1 MENQNR
7 DAERRTPELVAP
19 ILRDTPD
26 WAADAVAPQKPPFSA
41 SKTEQIAAFLMY
53 PLAFCYIQ
61 MLLAPLSAGAV
72 WLCVFCA
79 GFLAMTELLCRGRR
93 RTWESWVWL
102 GCLLVLI
109 AFRVRLIAEAGRC
122 GDDAPVHAV
131 SPALSF
137 FLLHAYAVYWVL
149 CRSDTL
155 LGGESSRL
163 LPLDAMNGMIVFPF
177 GGFFLR
183 IRTAVSALAQLLRTR
198 GGEKRS
204 AAVRA
209 GIAAAILAA
218 CALLVLSMRALSDAD
233 ARFGAAVS
241 GLLAVLTPDWNERTL
256 ADFLFRFC
264 LSLPVGAY
272 LFGLIAGAARRE
284 PQALRAR
291 GSAFEQALEKLRS
304 VPAAVLAA
312 LAAVFAAVYLAFF
325 ALQASYLFGAFTR
338 TVPEG
343 YTVAEYARQGFFSLC
358 RVMAVNFALLWL
370 MARTGVRPPR
380 TQRALRALC
389 TVLLAQ
395 SLLFAV
401 IAASKLTL
409 YITIYGFTPLRL
421 QSAWL
426 IAVLTAGCGCALYSL
441 WSGKR
446 SFRFWTL
453 FSGLTLALLHLY

>member
-1 MENQNR
+1 M
-7 DAERRTPELVAP
+7 P
-19 ILRDTPD
+19 I
-26 WAADAVAPQKPPFSA
+26 
-41 SKTEQIAAFLMY
+41 
-53 PLAFCYIQ
+53 
-61 MLLAPLSAGAV
+61 
-72 WLCVFCA
+72 
-79 GFLAMTELLCRGRR
+79 
-93 RTWESWVWL
+93 
-102 GCLLVLI
+102 
-109 AFRVRLIAEAGRC
+109 
-122 GDDAPVHAV
+122 
-131 SPALSF
+131 
-137 FLLHAYAVYWVL
+137 
-149 CRSDTL
+149 
-155 LGGESSRL
+155 
-163 LPLDAMNGMIVFPF
+163 
-177 GGFFLR
+177 
-183 IRTAVSALAQLLRTR
+183 
-198 GGEKRS
+198 
-204 AAVRA
+204 
-209 GIAAAILAA
+209 
-218 CALLVLSMRALSDAD
+218 
-233 ARFGAAVS
+233 
-241 GLLAVLTPDWNERTL
+241 
-256 ADFLFRFC
+256 
-264 LSLPVGAY
+264 
-272 LFGLIAGAARRE
+272 
-284 PQALRAR
+284 
-291 GSAFEQALEKLRS
+291 
-304 VPAAVLAA
+304 AVLAA

>member
-7 DAERRTPELVAP
+7 DAERRTPELAAP

-41 SKTEQIAAFLMY
+41 SKTERIAAFLMY

-93 RTWESWVWL
+93 RTWESRVWL

-137 FLLHAYAVYWVL
+137 FLLHAYAIYWVL

-163 LPLDAMNGMIVFPF
+163 LPLDALSGMIVFPF

-183 IRTAVSALAQLLRTR
+183 IRTAASALVQLLRTR

-233 ARFGAAVS
+233 ARFGAAVKQI
-241 GLLAVLTPDWNERTL
+241 R
-256 ADFLFRFC
+256 
-264 LSLPVGAY
+264 
-272 LFGLIAGAARRE
+272 
-284 PQALRAR
+284 
-291 GSAFEQALEKLRS
+291 
-304 VPAAVLAA
+304 
-312 LAAVFAAVYLAFF
+312 
-325 ALQASYLFGAFTR
+325 
-338 TVPEG
+338 
-343 YTVAEYARQGFFSLC
+343 
-358 RVMAVNFALLWL
+358 
-370 MARTGVRPPR
+370 
-380 TQRALRALC
+380 
-389 TVLLAQ
+389 
-395 SLLFAV
+395 
-401 IAASKLTL
+401 IAAAQKN
-409 YITIYGFTPLRL
+409 
-421 QSAWL
+421 AH
-426 IAVLTAGCGCALYSL
+426 AGCQGA
-441 WSGKR
+441 W
-446 SFRFWTL
+446 
-453 FSGLTLALLHLY
+453 